1 MHGRRPCTR
10 LGATKTELA
19 PILVHGRRPCTR
31 LGATSGTAASNSV
44 HGHRPCTRL
53 GATKAELA
61 PILVHAALP
70 CTPLDVPYLPQRLS
84 NQLMNGFSIKL
95 MRSKSIAEHTAKTNI
110 V

>member
-44 HGHRPCTRL
+44 HGHRPCM
-53 GATKAELA
+53 
-61 PILVHAALP
+61 
-70 CTPLDVPYLPQRLS
+70 PLDVPYLPQRLS